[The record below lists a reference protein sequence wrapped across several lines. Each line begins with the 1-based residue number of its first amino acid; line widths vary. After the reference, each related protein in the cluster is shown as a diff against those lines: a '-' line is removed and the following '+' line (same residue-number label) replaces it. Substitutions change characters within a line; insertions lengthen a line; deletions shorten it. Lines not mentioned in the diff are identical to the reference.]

1 MEALATGLNDIRP
14 LFEQVVRGSHF
25 LPSYA
30 KEDLCESFEFVV
42 ETLADA
48 WEHQKLYVGKTPAR
62 AKANEPTTPTQ
73 PN

>member
-30 KEDLCESFEFVV
+30 KEDLCESFGFVV
-42 ETLADA
+42 ETLADT
-48 WEHQKLYVGKTPAR
+48 WEHQKHYARKTPAP
-62 AKANEPTTPTQ
+62 AKSKEPVTPTQ